1 MQPIV
6 ALHNYMKEHFPR
18 TLRDEVLCTC
28 GAGNH
33 VRIFF
38 FRVEGQPVTVVLPE
52 GMGLT
57 AHQLGE
63 AIGSSRVEALP
74 DLELDGI

>member
-1 MQPIV
+1 MKPIL

-33 VRIFF
+33 VRLLF
-38 FRVEGQPVTVVLPE
+38 FRV
-52 GMGLT
+52 
-57 AHQLGE
+57 
-63 AIGSSRVEALP
+63 
-74 DLELDGI
+74 D